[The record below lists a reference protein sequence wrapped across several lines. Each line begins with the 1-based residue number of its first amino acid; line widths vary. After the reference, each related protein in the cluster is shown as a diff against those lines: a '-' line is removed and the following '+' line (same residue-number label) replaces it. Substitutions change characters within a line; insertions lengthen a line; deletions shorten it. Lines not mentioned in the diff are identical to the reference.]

1 MHWLIFLKNTTLP
14 FQHTQTLSSG
24 LSDFNKLIF
33 IVLENTF
40 SKNKQHKIVYAN
52 YKDFNSYDFND
63 ELKFVFS
70 NENINSS
77 SKFDKMILDVL
88 NNHAPLKKERLRV
101 NHASYLSKSMR
112 EVIIRRSYME
122 NIYFKKR
129 TDKSLR
135 AYKKQNN

>member
-40 SKNKQHKIVYAN
+40 SKNKQRKIVYAN

>member
-1 MHWLIFLKNTTLP
+1 MHWLIFLKNTTLL

-40 SKNKQHKIVYAN
+40 SKNKQRKIVYAN

-88 NNHAPLKKERLRV
+88 NNHAPLKKERLICLIFV
-101 NHASYLSKSMR
+101 
-112 EVIIRRSYME
+112 
-122 NIYFKKR
+122 
-129 TDKSLR
+129 
-135 AYKKQNN
+135 